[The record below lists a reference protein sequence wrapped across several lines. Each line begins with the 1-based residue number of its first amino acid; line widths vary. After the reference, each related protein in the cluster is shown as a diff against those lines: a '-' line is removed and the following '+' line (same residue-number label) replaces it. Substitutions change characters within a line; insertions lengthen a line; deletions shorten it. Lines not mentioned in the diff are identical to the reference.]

1 MSSMIPTPPRQ
12 IQIGGGAPS
21 GPGAPAAPGG
31 AQNGPGDPD
40 SADVVG
46 LLKQALQLV
55 QKAGNAEKDDAD
67 AAGIHAIAAN
77 IAKQIGNE
85 QGLVDKAMGAGPGV
99 KLVRKSAPG
108 GGSGYGGGM

>member
-1 MSSMIPTPPRQ
+1 MSMMLPTPPRQ

-21 GPGAPAAPGG
+21 GGGAPGG
-31 AQNGPGDPD
+31 PPAAQNGPGDPD
-40 SADVVG
+40 SGNVVS

-55 QKAGNAEKDDAD
+55 QKAGNAEKDDGD
-67 AAGIHAIAAN
+67 AAGIHAIAAS

-99 KLVRKSAPG
+99 KLVRKSAPA